1 MAEIIYPPMIPV
13 TRQSLTLLEAVDTN
27 QARSGLRTLY
37 HRPPI
42 WRMRLEIPAF
52 PKSIRPQWPTIEA
65 WVHGMSSGRHWC
77 RIPLQHAR
85 DAKQTGR
92 PTMAAIPTGTPTLT
106 ASPASLNLARAGAI
120 PSAATTYPTG
130 VVSQARV
137 GSRTY
142 SLVRTAGASQDCLL
156 YRDGARLGTLTYP
169 AIALVNWRGG
179 LYIVTPTVGTNRVD
193 LTMQRVLTPTG
204 VLDPDSIQYFR
215 VAATPAAVQTA
226 RTALVQGDILYLAGT
241 AIWALSLPGGMVST
255 SPRTAATQ
263 SHGGTGVVSTLLVG
277 PPDWRLVQNYTH
289 VRDGITASARAIALP
304 ASVSPALS
312 GYSEQGFFWLM
323 DNTGQQHQ
331 AVWAG
336 PGDVI
341 QVIPL
346 DNQVKLRMPPD
357 RPERATGGS
366 LCQIGDRIF
375 MLQSDMSETGGVST
389 IHVLPNPG
397 LLVQPGDHLTEATHM
412 TCVVENP
419 GTGFGLEF
427 GPSTVGPLTMD
438 LIERVV

>member
-1 MAEIIYPPMIPV
+1 M
-13 TRQSLTLLEAVDTN
+13 
-27 QARSGLRTLY
+27 LRT
-37 HRPPI
+37 
-42 WRMRLEIPAF
+42 F
-52 PKSIRPQWPTIEA
+52 
-65 WVHGMSSGRHWC
+65 SG
-77 RIPLQHAR
+77 Q
-85 DAKQTGR
+85 QVNV
-92 PTMAAIPTGTPTLT
+92 
-106 ASPASLNLARAGAI
+106 SL
-120 PSAATTYPTG
+120 
-130 VVSQARV
+130 
-137 GSRTY
+137 
-142 SLVRTAGASQDCLL
+142 
-156 YRDGARLGTLTYP
+156 
-169 AIALVNWRGG
+169 
-179 LYIVTPTVGTNRVD
+179 
-193 LTMQRVLTPTG
+193 QRVITTTG
-204 VLDPDSIQYFR
+204 ALDPDSIQYFR
-215 VAATPAAVQTA
+215 LTVTTPVVQTV
-226 RTALVQGDILYLAGT
+226 RCALVQGDTLYLAGT
-241 AIWALSLPGGMVST
+241 GIWAFALPGGSVST
-255 SPRTAATQ
+255 SPGTAPMQ
-263 SHGGTGVVSTLLVG
+263 SHGGTGVVSALLVG
-277 PPDWRLVQNYTH
+277 PPDWRLIQNYTH
-289 VRDGITASARAIALP
+289 IRDGITASARAIALP

-323 DNTGQQHQ
+323 DNAGQQHQ

-346 DNQVKLRMPPD
+346 DNQVRLRMPPD

-412 TCVVENP
+412 NCVVENP